1 MSPDIQ
7 NEILCIMA
15 LFIQREITNDV
26 SGQWYTIMVD
36 ETTDMS
42 NTERL
47 VFCIRYVDSNLEV
60 HEEFIGLYS
69 LESTSAESLFSTIK
83 DILLHMNLRIE
94 KCRGQC
100 YDGASSMSGHKSGV
114 AEKIMDLESRALYT
128 HCYGH
133 ALNLAAQDS
142 IKQIKIMED
151 TLDTTYEITKLIKK
165 SPKREAIFKKIAED
179 IKAGSP
185 GIRILCPTRWT
196 VRAEAFTSISENHQA
211 LQSTW
216 QAANQATKDTEMKAR
231 ITGVAAQM
239 EKFEYLGLN

>member
-1 MSPDIQ
+1 
-7 NEILCIMA
+7 
-15 LFIQREITNDV
+15 
-26 SGQWYTIMVD
+26 
-36 ETTDMS
+36 
-42 NTERL
+42 
-47 VFCIRYVDSNLEV
+47 
-60 HEEFIGLYS
+60 
-69 LESTSAESLFSTIK
+69 
-83 DILLHMNLRIE
+83 MNLRIE
-94 KCRGQC
+94 KCRDQC
-100 YDGASSMSGHKSGV
+100 YDGASSLSGHKSGV
-114 AEKIMDLESRALYT
+114 AKKIMDLESRALYT

-165 SPKREAIFKKIAED
+165 SPKREAIFKKIAAD

-185 GIRILCPTRWT
+185 AIRILCPTRWT

-216 QAANQATKDTEMKAR
+216 QAAKQATKDTEMKAR

-239 EKFEYLGLN
+239 EKFEYLFGIELG